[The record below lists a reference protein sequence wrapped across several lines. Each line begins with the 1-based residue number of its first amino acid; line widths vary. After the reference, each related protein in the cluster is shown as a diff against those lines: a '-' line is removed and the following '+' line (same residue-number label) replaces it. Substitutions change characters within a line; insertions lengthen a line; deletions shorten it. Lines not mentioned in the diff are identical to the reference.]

1 MSNNPPPQHNN
12 GTHDYDNWVLLLRQG
27 CYSNSTSVFFQSKDN
42 WKNVGGAFSGGD
54 PETDN
59 NYSILGTFIDN
70 PEFKHEIISA
80 TAPAGTLLI
89 FDGRTFHGTGKNL
102 TENKRH
108 AIFTY
113 FCRTYIRQQENHFL
127 SLPEEIRAT
136 SSDEFLDRL
145 GFGTFRGLGAV
156 EGNMEHG
163 TKDKESVR
171 GIERKIQSRPKN
183 IIGELS

>member
-1 MSNNPPPQHNN
+1 MFLAEIENYELVTGVRANRKDSFVKNMSSTIAN
-12 GTHDYDNWVLLLRQG
+12 GIRR
-27 CYSNSTSVFFQSKDN
+27 
-42 WKNVGGAFSGGD
+42 
-54 PETDN
+54 
-59 NYSILGTFIDN
+59 TFTDN

-89 FDGRTFHGTGKNL
+89 LDGRTFHGTGKNL

-171 GIERKIQSRPKN
+171 GVERKIQSRPKN